1 MILHLLLC
9 LLLPLLPN
17 SSAQTFRNIT
27 LGSAL
32 STLDENP
39 YWVSPSGE
47 FAFGFYSIKG
57 ELFLLSI
64 WFAKIP
70 LKTIVWTANRDRPVE
85 GGSKVELTSDGV
97 LSLTNHTGGEIW
109 RAESSNATNAAS
121 AAVLDTGNLVLRSSD
136 LAILWASFDEPTDTI
151 LPGQTLDRGSK
162 LFSSISDEDHSS
174 GKFQLSVQ
182 ADGNLVLQS
191 IARPT
196 EGTYDPYWESNTE
209 DTQSRLV
216 FNESGLMYLITPLNG
231 TRFDIATEIPVSTRD
246 FYQRATI
253 DFDGVFR
260 KYNYPKSSTNRNDQS
275 WSVTWYV
282 PGDICTVL
290 TGNVGS
296 GACGFNSYCVL
307 GQDERPNCE
316 CPPGYDYVDGNNRFK
331 GCKQTF
337 APQSC
342 EKDQLRKAFEM
353 RELVNT
359 DWPLSDYEH
368 FLNVDAEWCSNT
380 CLDDCF
386 CAVSIIRGS
395 ECWLKKIPLSNGR
408 RDPSINGKALIKVG
422 NSSFPTN
429 NTSFPPNVLP
439 TPDLHCNEKRERQH
453 KLILPGS
460 IIIGTSLFLNLLLL
474 VIFLS
479 TKHKNHKSNRVT
491 SSSVEGN
498 LQCFTY
504 KELEEA
510 TNGFKEELGKGAY
523 SVVYK
528 GVLRRNAQGL
538 IAVKRLTNIPEEVD
552 KELKNEMRAIGQ
564 SNHKNLVKLLGFC
577 DEGTHR
583 LLVYELMIHGSLAK
597 FLFEMPRPSWYKRI
611 QIAIGIARGL
621 TYLHEE
627 CCTQIIHCDVKPHNI
642 LLDESFTARIS
653 DFGLA
658 KLLKTDQTRTTTAV
672 RGTRGYVAPEWFK
685 GKAITSKVDVYS
697 FGIVLM
703 EIIFC
708 RRNAAIEV
716 GREDPEILS
725 EDVYDAYVQGKLQ
738 LLLGDDEEAKNDRR
752 LERMVMVAIWCVQD
766 DSSLRPSMRKV
777 LQMLEGAADVPTPPD
792 PFYLNSTV

>member
-1 MILHLLLC
+1 MFLQLLC
-9 LLLPLLPN
+9 LSILLLLPFSIPF
-17 SSAQTFRNIT
+17 QTLNIIN
-27 LGSAL
+27 LGSTL
-32 STLDENP
+32 STLDDNP
-39 YWVSPSGE
+39 YWTSPSGE
-47 FAFGFYSIKG
+47 FSFGFYALSEG
-57 ELFLLSI
+57 DHYLLAL
-64 WFAKIP
+64 WFTKIP
-70 LKTIVWTANRDRPVE
+70 IKTIAWTANGDLPVQK
-85 GGSKVELTSDGV
+85 GSRVELTTIGS
-97 LSLTNHTGGEIW
+97 LSLFNSAGAEIW
-109 RAESSNATNAAS
+109 KAEPLDGTRAAS
-121 AAVLDTGNLVLRSSD
+121 AAMLDNGNFVLLSTDSTIKWGT
-136 LAILWASFDEPTDTI
+136 FDQPTDTI
-151 LPGQTLDRGSK
+151 LPTQIVNILNRGSK
-162 LFSSISDEDHSS
+162 LSSSISNEDHSS
-174 GKFQLSVQ
+174 GKFQLSVKL
-182 ADGNLVLQS
+182 DGNLVLRS

-196 EGTYDPYWESNTE
+196 EETYDPPYWASNTA

-231 TRFDIATEIPVSTRD
+231 THFNITTEIQVSPRD

-253 DFDGVFR
+253 DSDGVFR
-260 KYNYPKSSTNRNDQS
+260 KYTYPKSSTSPNDQT
-275 WSVTWYV
+275 WSVKWYV
-282 PGDICTVL
+282 PGDICTAL

-307 GQDERPNCE
+307 GQDQRPNCE
-316 CPPGYDYVDGNNRFK
+316 CPPGYDYVDGNNTFM

-342 EKDQLRKAFEM
+342 EKDQLRKAFQM
-353 RELVNT
+353 RELINI

-368 FLNVDAEWCSNT
+368 FLSVDAEWCSNT

-408 RDPSINGKALIKVG
+408 SDPSINGKALIKVA
-422 NSSFPTN
+422 
-429 NTSFPPNVLP
+429 PPP
-439 TPDLHCNEKRERQH
+439 PQLHCNEKKEKQH
-453 KLILPGS
+453 KMILPGS
-460 IIIGTSLFLNLLLL
+460 IVLAASLFLNLLLVLIL
-474 VIFLS
+474 V
-479 TKHKNHKSNRVT
+479 TKHKRSRRKAIPVAPSA
-491 SSSVEGN
+491 VEGN

-510 TNGFKEELGKGAY
+510 TNGFEEELGKGAC

-528 GVLRRNAQGL
+528 GRNAQGL
-538 IAVKRLTNIPEEVD
+538 IAVKRLKNIPVEVD
-552 KELKNEMRAIGQ
+552 KEFKNEMRAIGR
-564 SNHKNLVKLLGFC
+564 SNHKNLAKLLGFC

-583 LLVYELMIHGSLAK
+583 LLVYELMIHGSLANL
-597 FLFEMPRPSWYKRI
+597 LFEMPRPSWYQRI
-611 QIAIGIARGL
+611 QIAFGIARGL

-627 CCTQIIHCDVKPHNI
+627 CCTKIIHCDVKPQNI

-658 KLLKTDQTRTTTAV
+658 KLLKTDQTRTSTAV

-708 RRNAAIEV
+708 KRNVELEV

-725 EDVYDAYVQGKLQ
+725 ENVYDGYVQGKLQ
-738 LLLGDDEEAKNDRR
+738 LLIGDDEEAKNDRR
-752 LERMVMVAIWCVQD
+752 FERMVMVAIWCVQD

-792 PFYLNSTV
+792 PFSYVNSNL